1 MVNEDFREEVNEGHK
16 EGEEREVVEGL
27 VADVDGA
34 QAADHRGQQRPD
46 AERPRLQPVHPE
58 ITLKHAFL
66 PLFLNEIMQNLLM
79 GLCSSVLMHR
89 AEHC

>member
-46 AERPRLQPVHPE
+46 AERPRLQPVHCAQRGGNHGNSCCQIPR
-58 ITLKHAFL
+58 ICGRDL
-66 PLFLNEIMQNLLM
+66 
-79 GLCSSVLMHR
+79 
-89 AEHC
+89 